1 MAKQSGREA
10 AAFVISRC
18 PKMFPL
24 REPNPVSFLLLLEVC
39 EVNVRHCTISYY
51 VKVYIIIT
59 PY

>member
-18 PKMFPL
+18 PEMFPL
-24 REPNPVSFLLLLEVC
+24 REPNPVSLLFLLEVC
-39 EVNVRHCTISYY
+39 ELNVRHCTISYY
-51 VKVYIIIT
+51 IQVYIIII